1 MYASERQ
8 LVRLRLAYL
17 RAVLNQEIGAFDTE
31 LTSGKVISGISNHMS
46 VIQDAIGEKVRK
58 SILLTTTFTFIPLS
72 SFTPYFNPN

>member
-31 LTSGKVISGISNHMS
+31 LTNGKIISGISKHMS

-58 SILLTTTFTFIPLS
+58 PIMITSFTFLPF
-72 SFTPYFNPN
+72 SFFPTFYD